1 MKLNVPERLILLQVV
16 PKEGSFLT
24 LKVIRD
30 LTSTLALSDEEFKEF
45 NVLQDKSQPTLESP
59 EGEDIG
65 PNKITWNEKGLEERE
80 VEIGEKA
87 TDIIVEALKKLD
99 QDKKLEQRHL
109 SLYEKFIGG

>member
-24 LKVIRD
+24 LKIVRD
-30 LTSTLALSDEEFKEF
+30 LTSTLAMNDEEFKEF
-45 NVLQDKSQPTLESP
+45 GITQDGDQIK
-59 EGEDIG
+59 
-65 PNKITWNEKGLEERE
+65 WNLKGLQEKE

-99 QDKKLEQRHL
+99 ESKKLEQRHL

>member
-1 MKLNVPERLILLQVV
+1 MKLNVPERLTLLQVV

-24 LKVIRD
+24 LKIVRD
-30 LTSTLALSDEEFKEF
+30 LTSTLAMNDEEFKEF
-45 NVLQDKSQPTLESP
+45 GITQDGDQIK
-59 EGEDIG
+59 
-65 PNKITWNEKGLEERE
+65 WNLKGLQEKE